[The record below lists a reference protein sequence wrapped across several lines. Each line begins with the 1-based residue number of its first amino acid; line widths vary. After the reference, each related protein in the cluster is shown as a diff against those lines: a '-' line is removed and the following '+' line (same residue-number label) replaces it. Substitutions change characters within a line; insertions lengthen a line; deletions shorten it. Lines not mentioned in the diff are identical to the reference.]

1 MEPYYQDDMVTLH
14 HGDALTVA
22 RTLESASVQTIVT
35 SPPYYGLRD
44 YAADGQ
50 LGQEATVAGYVTAL
64 RDLFAELNR
73 VLADDGVLWLNLGDS
88 YGKHKSLLGVPWAVA
103 AALRDWGWTLRA
115 DVIWAKPKVMPESVT
130 DRPTRAHE
138 YVFMLTKQPKGYSY
152 DWEAVAE
159 PVAESSVARLAQ
171 NVEAQTGTTRANG
184 GQKTNGN
191 LKAAGRTDIRNR
203 RTVWNITP
211 ASFSGGHMAV
221 MPDELAR
228 ICILA
233 STRPGQVVLDPF
245 SGSGT
250 TGMVATHLGRRY
262 VGMDINTEYL
272 DLSLRT
278 RFAQPTL
285 GIGVAS

>member
-1 MEPYYQDDMVTLH
+1 MTYYTDDMLTLH
-14 HGDALTVA
+14 HGDAFGVA
-22 RTLESASVQTIVT
+22 ESLRSQSVQTIVT
-35 SPPYYGLRD
+35 SPPYFGLRD
-44 YAADGQ
+44 YGTTGQ
-50 LGQEATVAGYVTAL
+50 LGQEASLDGYVNAL
-64 RDLFAELNR
+64 RDLFGELNR
-73 VLADDGVLWLNLGDS
+73 VLSDDGVLWLNLGDS

-103 AALRDWGWTLRA
+103 SALSAWGWTLRA
-115 DVIWAKPKVMPESVT
+115 DVIWSKPRVMPESVT

-138 YVFMLTKQPKGYSY
+138 YVFMFTKQPTRYYY

-159 PVAESSVARLAQ
+159 PVAESSVARLSQ
-171 NVEAQTGTTRANG
+171 NVAAQTGTVRANG

-211 ASFSGGHMAV
+211 ATFSEGHLAV

-233 STRPGQVVLDPF
+233 STRPGDTVLDPF

-250 TGMVATHLGRRY
+250 TGMVANQNGRRY
-262 VGMDINTEYL
+262 VGIDLNNEYL

-285 GIGVAS
+285 GIEAAS